1 MECSGKAADGNRK
14 LNTAA
19 GSDGQNA
26 EVWRMRRKEKR
37 QRNKFSAVLTGALIL
52 STFFN
57 AGASVSFAADNA
69 AGGAAENGTEVSEQ
83 AQAQSFRIRTYND
96 RRAED
101 DQNIE
106 VTVQFD
112 KSIRVDSGTE
122 EDVSVKI
129 AGSSLDQSPNTE
141 NGVSN
146 RTLSVTADPEDDTKL
161 IITIGSVKGAQFVK
175 QTNASIQI
183 QASEAGI
190 SHILTADSG
199 KPVNLRYIESV
210 IPCGLEISTVDS
222 QAGAAGKSASVTKRV
237 THRANV
243 RSMVYIQ
250 LLKDGQPLFPVDQFD
265 HEGSYVIHAHAFIP
279 TASGDIMIPELTE
292 QSYAELIVQGFEN
305 SVKNLPELSSRFKM
319 TQDGDKIIF
328 EDTQAE
334 EGETL
339 DVIVYAW
346 PYDGSVI
353 SDEPKDDGSDE
364 FFFEDVSGWEKEY
377 VYYLAEKG
385 VVKGRTETQFAPL
398 ENVTRAEFAKMLAA
412 AAGVSEESGKAP
424 SFTDVAVSSWYAPYV
439 AWAEEAGI
447 VNGSNGRFRPS
458 DKITKQEMA
467 VMIQRY
473 AQAVNAEIPQMEAGI
488 TFLDDASIA
497 GYAKQAV
504 YQLQKAGVVSGD
516 INGKFYPQSSATR
529 AQAAKMLAVFL
540 QVTG

>member
-1 MECSGKAADGNRK
+1 
-14 LNTAA
+14 
-19 GSDGQNA
+19 
-26 EVWRMRRKEKR
+26 MRRKEKG
-37 QRNKFSAVLTGALIL
+37 QRNKLSAVLTGALIL

-112 KSIRVDSGTE
+112 KIIRVDSGAE

-146 RTLSVTADPEDDTKL
+146 RTLSVTADPEVDTKL

-210 IPCGLEISTVDS
+210 IPCGLELSTVDS
-222 QAGAAGKSASVTKRV
+222 QAGTAGKSASVTKRV

-250 LLKDGQPLFPVDQFD
+250 LLKDGQPLLPVDQFD

-412 AAGVSEESGKAP
+412 AAGVSEESGKVP

-473 AQAVNAEIPQMEAGI
+473 AQAVNAEIPKMEAGI
-488 TFLDDASIA
+488 TFLDDASIT

>member
-1 MECSGKAADGNRK
+1 
-14 LNTAA
+14 
-19 GSDGQNA
+19 
-26 EVWRMRRKEKR
+26 MRRKEKR
-37 QRNKFSAVLTGALIL
+37 QRNKLSAVLTGALIL

-112 KSIRVDSGTE
+112 KIIRVDSGAE

-210 IPCGLEISTVDS
+210 IPCGLELSTVDS
-222 QAGAAGKSASVTKRV
+222 QAGTAGKSASVTKRV

-250 LLKDGQPLFPVDQFD
+250 LLKDGQPLLPVDQFD
-265 HEGSYVIHAHAFIP
+265 HEGSYVIHAHAVML
-279 TASGDIMIPELTE
+279 S
-292 QSYAELIVQGFEN
+292 
-305 SVKNLPELSSRFKM
+305 LSSRDLK
-319 TQDGDKIIF
+319 T
-328 EDTQAE
+328 A
-334 EGETL
+334 
-339 DVIVYAW
+339 
-346 PYDGSVI
+346 
-353 SDEPKDDGSDE
+353 
-364 FFFEDVSGWEKEY
+364 
-377 VYYLAEKG
+377 
-385 VVKGRTETQFAPL
+385 
-398 ENVTRAEFAKMLAA
+398 
-412 AAGVSEESGKAP
+412 
-424 SFTDVAVSSWYAPYV
+424 
-439 AWAEEAGI
+439 
-447 VNGSNGRFRPS
+447 
-458 DKITKQEMA
+458 
-467 VMIQRY
+467 
-473 AQAVNAEIPQMEAGI
+473 
-488 TFLDDASIA
+488 
-497 GYAKQAV
+497 
-504 YQLQKAGVVSGD
+504 
-516 INGKFYPQSSATR
+516 
-529 AQAAKMLAVFL
+529 
-540 QVTG
+540 